1 MASNTANPYTGNIA
15 HNVHPDVVEYFI
27 SDYPRADYPAH
38 VNRAIEWNQS
48 LAAGGCRCLHT
59 NGNITVWENRRRGE
73 IITVRMMETPT
84 IVTSPI
90 VEWDANVEAE
100 IDQAAERF
108 YSGK

>member
-1 MASNTANPYTGNIA
+1 
-15 HNVHPDVVEYFI
+15 
-27 SDYPRADYPAH
+27 
-38 VNRAIEWNQS
+38 
-48 LAAGGCRCLHT
+48 
-59 NGNITVWENRRRGE
+59 VWENRRRGE

>member
-15 HNVHPDVVEYFI
+15 HDVHPDVVDYFI
-27 SDYPRADYPAH
+27 NDYPRADYPAH
-38 VNRAIEWNQS
+38 VNRAIEWNQT

-59 NGNITVWENRRRGE
+59 NGNITVWENLRRNE

-84 IVTSPI
+84 IVTAPI
-90 VEWDANVEAE
+90 VEWDPRVDAE
-100 IDQAAERF
+100 VQKAHDEF